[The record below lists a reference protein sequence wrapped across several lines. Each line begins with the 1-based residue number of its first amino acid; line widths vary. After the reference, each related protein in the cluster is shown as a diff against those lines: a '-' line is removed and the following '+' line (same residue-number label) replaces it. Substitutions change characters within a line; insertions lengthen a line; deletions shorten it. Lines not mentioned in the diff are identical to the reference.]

1 MIKKKQN
8 LNKIESISTQIQN
21 ETKTRENELF
31 KEQIMETTNSDE
43 KFVSVAAHEAKK
55 SNVRARIGC
64 VAVSSGKVVAK
75 GFNSYRTY
83 SKDGMINKVCSCHA
97 EIDVLRKCLKRN
109 FKKKMSLYIV
119 RVTHENILAC
129 SAPCLPCT
137 EKMREFNIKSLTY
150 IDEEGAVIKE
160 HFRDYITSYKTS
172 GYMAILKKRVKC
184 V

>member
-1 MIKKKQN
+1 MDP
-8 LNKIESISTQIQN
+8 TQH
-21 ETKTRENELF
+21 
-31 KEQIMETTNSDE
+31 DE
-43 KFVSVAAHEAKK
+43 KFVSVAAHEARK

-83 SKDGMINKVCSCHA
+83 SKDGMINKTCSCHA

-119 RVTHENILAC
+119 RVTNEDMLAC

-150 IDEEGAVIKE
+150 IDGEGAVIKE
-160 HFRDYITSYKTS
+160 HFRDYMTSYQTS

-184 V
+184 L